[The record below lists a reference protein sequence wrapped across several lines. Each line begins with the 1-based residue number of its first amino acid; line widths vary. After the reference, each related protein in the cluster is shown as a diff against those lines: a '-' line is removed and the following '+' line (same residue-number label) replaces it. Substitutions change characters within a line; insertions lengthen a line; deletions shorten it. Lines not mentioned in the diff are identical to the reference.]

1 VTAVPLGRYR
11 LLLRHPGI
19 PRLVVTVLIGRIPI
33 GIFSLAI
40 VLLVRQETHSFAQ
53 AGAASAAWALGAGLI
68 APLQGRLVDRFGQP
82 AVLIPSTLLN
92 ASAVAA
98 VVIAARAGASTW
110 LIAAFAWLGGA
121 ALPPLGACMRS
132 VWADTF
138 ADDAAARNTA
148 YTFESMIAELFY
160 IVGPAI
166 TTLMIAVSSPS
177 VALLVAIGLSA
188 AGTVGFATAA
198 LARAWRSEH
207 IARPR
212 AGALAAPGMRT
223 LMLAIVPTGIA
234 FGVLEVAMPA
244 FAVEQGREAGL
255 AGIFLS
261 AMAIGSLVGGLWYGA
276 RRWSGPIVTRFIG
289 LSALFTVGLL
299 PLLIADSI
307 GSMAV
312 LMAIAG
318 LALAPSAAAGYLI
331 VDHIA
336 PPGTVTEATTWV
348 MTANVAGGALGAAV
362 GGIVVQN
369 MSVRAALIVACVG
382 PLLGTLLTL
391 ARRRTLEV
399 AHPAPAGS
407 GAPA

>member
-1 VTAVPLGRYR
+1 VPFGRYG
-11 LLLRHPGI
+11 LLLRRPGI
-19 PRLVVTVLIGRIPI
+19 PRLVVSVLIGRTPI

-53 AGAASAAWALGAGLI
+53 AGAASAAWALGAGLV

-92 ASAVAA
+92 ATAVAA
-98 VVIAARAGASTW
+98 VVVGARAGASTW
-110 LIAAFAWLGGA
+110 LLAVFAWLGGA

-132 VWADTF
+132 IWADTF
-138 ADDAAARNTA
+138 ADDASARNTA

-166 TTLMIAVSSPS
+166 TTLLIAVSSPS
-177 VALLVAIGLSA
+177 VALLTAIGLSA

-198 LARAWRSEH
+198 LARGWRSEH
-207 IARPR
+207 TSRPR
-212 AGALAAPGMRT
+212 GGALAAPGMRT

-234 FGVLEVAMPA
+234 FGTLEVAMPA
-244 FAVEQGREAGL
+244 FAVEQGHAAGL

-261 AMAIGSLVGGLWYGA
+261 AMAVGSLLGGLWYGA
-276 RRWSGPIVTRFIG
+276 RHWSGPIVARFIG
-289 LSALFTVGLL
+289 LQVLFTLGLL
-299 PLLIADSI
+299 PLLLADSI

-312 LMAIAG
+312 LMVIAG

-336 PPGTVTEATTWV
+336 PAGTVTEATTWV
-348 MTANVAGGALGAAV
+348 MTANVAGGAIGAAI
-362 GGIVVQN
+362 GGVVVQDVG
-369 MSVRAALIVACVG
+369 VRTALVIACAG
-382 PLLGTLLTL
+382 PLIGTLFTL
-391 ARRRTLEV
+391 ARRRTLEGTPTASARV
-399 AHPAPAGS
+399 S
-407 GAPA
+407 V